1 MTMWA
6 VVSTVLNAPFNALFW
21 LVHWLPPEWQVAV
34 LALPGALFALA
45 VYKLVSRQ
53 EAIRDAKE
61 KIIAHLLELRLFR
74 DDMRVLLRA
83 EGRVFL
89 NIGRYLGHSLLPMA
103 VMLPVFLLLLI
114 QIESRFAFRGL
125 APDEQVLV
133 TVGVAS
139 DRPVSRV
146 PVSINAGDG
155 LRVATPAL
163 RADTTSEI
171 YWRIR
176 AVSAG
181 LHDLKLSVGGEQ
193 AQRTVKADAAGGAM
207 TMAYRASDIR
217 TLLYPLAAS
226 LPSNGPLATVAIDYP
241 RARGEFAGLSSTSWI
256 FFGMVMVFAFAL
268 RRLFDVS
275 F

>member
-21 LVHWLPPEWQVAV
+21 LVHWMPPEWQVVV
-34 LALPGALFALA
+34 LALPGAVFALTI
-45 VYKLVSRQ
+45 YKLVSKQ
-53 EAIRDAKE
+53 DAIRDAKQ
-61 KIIAHLLELRLFR
+61 KIVAYLLELRLFR
-74 DDMRVLLRA
+74 DDLRVLLRA
-83 EGRVFL
+83 QGRVFL
-89 NIGRYLGHSLLPMA
+89 NIGCYVGHSLLPMA

-125 APDEQVLV
+125 APDEQALV
-133 TVGVAS
+133 TVGVAA
-139 DRPVSRV
+139 DRPVSHLPARLD
-146 PVSINAGDG
+146 AGNG
-155 LRVATPAL
+155 LSVATPAL
-163 RADTTSEI
+163 RADATSEI

-176 AVSAG
+176 AISAG
-181 LHDLKLSVGGEQ
+181 SHDLELHVDGER
-193 AQRTVKADAAGGAM
+193 ADRVVKADAGGGAM

-217 TLLYPLAAS
+217 TLLYPFAAA
-226 LPSNGPLATVAIDYP
+226 LPSSGPVTTLAIDYP

>member
-1 MTMWA
+1 MWP
-6 VVSTVLNAPFNALFW
+6 VVSTVLNAPFDALFW
-21 LVHWLPPEWQVAV
+21 LVQWLPPQWQVVV

-45 VYKLVSRQ
+45 IYKLVSRQ
-53 EAIRDAKE
+53 EAIRDAKD
-61 KIIAHLLELRLFR
+61 KILAHLLELRLFR
-74 DDMRVLLRA
+74 DDLRVLLGA

-103 VMLPVFLLLLI
+103 VMLPVFLLMLI

-125 APDEQVLV
+125 APDEQALV
-133 TVGVAS
+133 TVGVVS
-139 DRPVSRV
+139 DGPVSHL
-146 PVSINAGDG
+146 PVRLDAGDG

-163 RADTTSEI
+163 RADASSEI

-176 AVSAG
+176 AVTAG
-181 LHDLKLSVGGEQ
+181 VHDLKLHVGGEQ
-193 AQRTVKADAAGGAM
+193 ANRIVRADAAGGAM
-207 TMAYRASDIR
+207 TMAYRASDVR
-217 TLLYPLAAS
+217 TLLYPRDAA
-226 LPSNGPLATVAIDYP
+226 LPSNGPVATLAIDYP

-268 RRLFDVS
+268 RRFFDVS

>member
-1 MTMWA
+1 MWP

-21 LVHWLPPEWQVAV
+21 LVHWLPPQWQVAV

-45 VYKLVSRQ
+45 VYKLISRQ

-89 NIGRYLGHSLLPMA
+89 NIGRYLWHSLLPMV
-103 VMLPVFLLLLI
+103 VMLPVFLLMLI

-125 APDEQVLV
+125 APDEQALV
-133 TVGVAS
+133 TVAVAS
-139 DRPVSRV
+139 DQPVSRI
-146 PVSINAGDG
+146 PVSLNAGNG

-163 RADTTSEI
+163 RADASSEI

-176 AVSAG
+176 AVTAG
-181 LHDLKLSVGGEQ
+181 AHDLRLSVAGEH
-193 AQRTVKADAAGGAM
+193 ADRIVNADAVEGGAM
-207 TMAYRASDIR
+207 TNAYRANDIR
-217 TLLYPLAAS
+217 TMLYPFAGA
-226 LPSNGPLATVAIDYP
+226 LPSGGPVATLAIDYP

-268 RRLFDVS
+268 RGLFGVS